1 MANREID
8 EQLAMLIDVEYEG
21 GQESLEGVVADLSK
35 SELERLLCL
44 AVVEVMESRAD
55 AERDFERLVRR
66 LKKQRVSDPNPP

>member
-1 MANREID
+1 MNQAWAIAVPGDRATAAND
-8 EQLAMLIDVEYEG
+8 
-21 GQESLEGVVADLSK
+21 ESLEDAVADLPK

-66 LKKQRVSDPNPP
+66 LDKQRGSYSNPP

>member
-1 MANREID
+1 MANRQID

-21 GQESLEGVVADLSK
+21 GQESLEDAVADLPK

-55 AERDFERLVRR
+55 SERE
-66 LKKQRVSDPNPP
+66 

>member
-8 EQLAMLIDVEYEG
+8 EQLVMLIDLEYEG
-21 GQESLEGVVADLSK
+21 GQESLEDAVADLPK

-66 LKKQRVSDPNPP
+66 LEKQRGSDPNPP

>member
-21 GQESLEGVVADLSK
+21 GHESLEDAIADLPK
-35 SELERLLCL
+35 RELERLLCL

-66 LKKQRVSDPNPP
+66 LEKQRGSDSNPP